1 MLANKIPVQT
11 FYMIK
16 LAALG
21 PAKKDLPPQCLY
33 WFLRWEDL
41 DALTRPSSTLKPD
54 SRASS
59 DDPNRGANTRTHSRF
74 KMILNPLTHIA
85 PTIPAVA
92 ANAAFKPPTA
102 ALVARG
108 GAAATAAV
116 FDAGLANTRL
126 EGLAYSTVTTLMMS
140 ASMTLFS
147 ATPKNLESI
156 PDDGEKAKVARF
168 VSLLC
173 ILFVY
178 PSTKITKTKN
188 YLLSMIFV
196 YII

>member
-1 MLANKIPVQT
+1 
-11 FYMIK
+11 
-16 LAALG
+16 
-21 PAKKDLPPQCLY
+21 
-33 WFLRWEDL
+33 
-41 DALTRPSSTLKPD
+41 
-54 SRASS
+54 
-59 DDPNRGANTRTHSRF
+59 
-74 KMILNPLTHIA
+74 MILNPLTHIA
-85 PTIPAVA
+85 PTIPAAA

-102 ALVARG
+102 SLVARG

-188 YLLSMIFV
+188 YLLSL
-196 YII
+196 